1 MNNVSYSR
9 VTNVNDAVNKVTNH
23 AGAAYLAGGTNIV
36 DLLKYFI
43 TSADELVDVTRIPEH
58 HEIIEN
64 QDGGLRIGAFV
75 TNADTAYNAIIEQR
89 YPLLN
94 KAILAGAS
102 PQIRNM
108 ATNGG
113 NLLQRTRCYYFYD
126 VSSPCNKR
134 EPGSGC
140 SAIGGYNRIMAI
152 MGTSEQCIAVFP
164 SDMCIALA
172 ALDAVVNI
180 SGPAGERSLQF
191 ADFHRLPGDT
201 PQLDNNLLHGEIITS
216 IDLPAKGFEKNYSYL
231 KIRDRNS
238 YAFALVSVA
247 TGLELEGDVIKE
259 ARIALGGLA
268 HKPWRVTAAE
278 DYLVGKTA
286 TRENFAAAADIILD
300 GAVPYEYNSFKI
312 GLAKKAII
320 RNCIMALNPE
330 TQLPGAHPSK

>member
-1 MNNVSYSR
+1 
-9 VTNVNDAVNKVTNH
+9 
-23 AGAAYLAGGTNIV
+23 
-36 DLLKYFI
+36 
-43 TSADELVDVTRIPEH
+43 
-58 HEIIEN
+58 
-64 QDGGLRIGAFV
+64 
-75 TNADTAYNAIIEQR
+75 
-89 YPLLN
+89 
-94 KAILAGAS
+94 
-102 PQIRNM
+102 
-108 ATNGG
+108 
-113 NLLQRTRCYYFYD
+113 
-126 VSSPCNKR
+126 
-134 EPGSGC
+134 
-140 SAIGGYNRIMAI
+140 MAI
-152 MGTSEQCIAVFP
+152 MGTSEHCIAVFP

-172 ALDAVVNI
+172 ALNAVVNI
-180 SGPAGERSLQF
+180 SGPAGDRSLPF

-216 IDLPAKGFEKNYSYL
+216 IDLPEKGFEKNYSYL

-247 TGLELEGDVIKE
+247 TGLELEGNTIKE

-286 TRENFAAAADIILD
+286 TRENFSTAADIILE

>member
-9 VTNVNDAVNKVTNH
+9 ATNVNDAVNKVTNH

-64 QDGGLRIGAFV
+64 QDGGLRLGAFA
-75 TNADTAYNAIIEQR
+75 TNADTAYNAVIEHR

-134 EPGSGC
+134 EPGTGC

-152 MGTSEQCIAVFP
+152 MGTSEHCIAVFP

-216 IDLPAKGFEKNYSYL
+216 IDLPEKGFEKNYSYL

-247 TGLELEGDVIKE
+247 TGLELEGNTIKE

-286 TRENFAAAADIILD
+286 TRENFATAADIILE